1 MEIIGKDSMD
11 DRLIVKMTRDEV
23 LLYKKMFGVV
33 QKLFKDAASGH
44 TTETNEAE
52 KPKKPRKP
60 RTKKVDPDPD
70 AQSLPDLD
78 KGNDFY
84 GKGKK

>member
-33 QKLFKDAASGH
+33 QKLFNDASGCADKPM
-44 TTETNEAE
+44 AE
-52 KPKKPRKP
+52 KPKKSRKA
-60 RTKKVDPDPD
+60 RTKKADPDPEPD
-70 AQSLPDLD
+70 PKNLPDLD
-78 KGNDFY
+78 KGSDFY